1 MTAPGKAG
9 WSKETMR
16 WQGDN
21 YSKCRSDRD
30 FISAND
36 VIDLFYSELTHP
48 PPSGQEGRRFVDAF
62 QMHFR
67 E

>member
-1 MTAPGKAG
+1 MI
-9 WSKETMR
+9 KETMR

-36 VIDLFYSELTHP
+36 VIGLFYSELTHLP
-48 PPSGQEGRRFVDAF
+48 PGQEGPRFVDAF
-62 QMHFR
+62 QVHFR